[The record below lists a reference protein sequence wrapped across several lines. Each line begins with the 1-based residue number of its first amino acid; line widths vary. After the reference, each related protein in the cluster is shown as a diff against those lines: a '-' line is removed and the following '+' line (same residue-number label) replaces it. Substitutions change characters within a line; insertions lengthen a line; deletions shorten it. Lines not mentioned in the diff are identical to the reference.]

1 MGNAVAKAAGGKV
14 GVHMSDE
21 TMGSSNLDS
30 GNGAGLTDFMLDKAE
45 QRTLLIAA
53 GVMTGALIASIGGF
67 VLIIAQSVL

>member
-1 MGNAVAKAAGGKV
+1 
-14 GVHMSDE
+14 MSDE
-21 TMGSSNLDS
+21 TMATSSVNESKS
-30 GNGAGLTDFMLDKAE
+30 GGLSDFMLDKAE